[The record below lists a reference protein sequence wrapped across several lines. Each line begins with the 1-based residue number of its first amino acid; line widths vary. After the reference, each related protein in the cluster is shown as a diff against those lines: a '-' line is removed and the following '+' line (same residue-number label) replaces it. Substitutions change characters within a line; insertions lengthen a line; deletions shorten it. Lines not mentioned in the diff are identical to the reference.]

1 MYNIQNYK
9 NKIILI
15 FFFSFEQL
23 CINYANEHLQQF
35 FVQHIFKLEQAEYIR
50 EGLRWEHISFV
61 DNEKVLELI
70 GNSSLNVFVIT
81 DEQSKLPSVST
92 DMITCV

>member
-1 MYNIQNYK
+1 M
-9 NKIILI
+9 
-15 FFFSFEQL
+15 

-50 EGLRWEHISFV
+50 EGLRWEHISFI

-70 GNSSLNVFVIT
+70 GSSNLNVFVII
-81 DEQSKLPSVST
+81 DEQSKLPSVSM
-92 DMITCV
+92 D